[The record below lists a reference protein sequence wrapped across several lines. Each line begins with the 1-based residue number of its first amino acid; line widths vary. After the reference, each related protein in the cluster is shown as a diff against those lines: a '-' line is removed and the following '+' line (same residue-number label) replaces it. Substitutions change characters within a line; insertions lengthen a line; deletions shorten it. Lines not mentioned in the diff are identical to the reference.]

1 MVYVPGELRPLYGV
15 KEVSYGVT
23 PTSTLDYFGELI
35 SASPAIDPNQSV
47 EHWSGSRSYAPASC
61 VFERWDPA
69 VRVTVEPR
77 VNMTGYDWLDGLM
90 EGAMGKT
97 MGTEPLGKLPSYS
110 MLLELT
116 QGTTIGQYLMNGVKV
131 NQLILS
137 ADKPGGRIR
146 LEAELYGQYLS
157 KVGAARA
164 VTGLQSLTLG
174 SNESTPTTLPLQWKA
189 PVTINTGT
197 ARTIY
202 PQNLKFTIKND
213 LARQGENKIGADSL
227 NYAVTGQLHEGRRDI
242 TVEVELYL
250 EDLVIFDELLANK
263 AITSL
268 STEIGGDVI
277 TFQSGHYI
285 VDGSTWPEWRNDVM
299 THNVKMRFS
308 AVALS

>member
-1 MVYVPGELRPLYGV
+1 MAYVPGELRPLYGV

-90 EGAMGKT
+90 EGALGKVT
-97 MGTEPLGKLPSYS
+97 GTEPLGRLPSYS

-116 QGTTIGQYLMNGVKV
+116 QGTAIGQYLMNGVKI
-131 NQLILS
+131 NQLTLS
-137 ADKPGGRIR
+137 VDKPGGRIK
-146 LEAELYGQYLS
+146 LEAELFGQYLT
-157 KVGAARA
+157 KIGAARA
-164 VTGLQSLTLG
+164 VTGLQNLTLG
-174 SNESTPTTLPLQWKA
+174 ANESAPTTLPLQWKA

-197 ARTIY
+197 ARNIY
-202 PQNLKFTIKND
+202 PQNLKFTLKNE
-213 LARQGENKIGADSL
+213 LSRQGENKTGADSQ

-263 AITSL
+263 SIASL
-268 STEIGGDVI
+268 STQIGGDTI
-277 TFQSGHYI
+277 TFQNGHYI
-285 VDGSTWPEWRNDVM
+285 VGTDAWPELKNDVM
-299 THNVKMRFS
+299 THSVKMRFS
-308 AVALS
+308 AIALS